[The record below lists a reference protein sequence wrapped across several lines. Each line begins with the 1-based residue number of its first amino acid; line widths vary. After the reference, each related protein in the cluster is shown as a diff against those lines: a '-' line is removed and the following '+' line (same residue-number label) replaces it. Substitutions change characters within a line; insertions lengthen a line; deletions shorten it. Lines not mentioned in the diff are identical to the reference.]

1 MNTQKQPKDLP
12 RSEVFSLAVNGCG
25 VDVLHT
31 GVADF
36 AVCEL
41 EAPDWPAE
49 FEVKCPGPLET
60 ATVHPVSRKV
70 EARVRNGRLVFLL
83 EGPLKL
89 SVAVPGQKPLYIFL
103 GCAEVNRPPDGS
115 RDVVMLEP
123 GRVHE
128 SPLTTLEDGQTLH
141 IPFGAVLRGRIH
153 VRGKKGVRICGHG
166 IFEGPAEGPSAPS
179 ILLERCE
186 HVVVEG
192 LTMIR
197 PRSWMLVPAACR
209 NVAVRDLRQIGEV
222 MSSDGI
228 DILGSSE
235 VLVEDCFL
243 HNNDDCV
250 AVKAFLLGA
259 KNVEGVQVDARENIA
274 NVLVRRCVMANW
286 HCGNA
291 MEIGHELSVES
302 VRNIRFE
309 DIDVLHVH
317 GTGAVFAIHNFDR
330 ALVEDVVFENIR
342 IEHCYDRLMDIRI
355 SESRFSTDRE
365 RGTIRNVKLRNIH
378 WNRTAANLGY
388 TISMIG
394 GHDATHRVEGVEI
407 GPVFIN
413 GRQVA
418 DPDEL
423 EIHTRHCVGLEF
435 PGMKGESI

>member
-1 MNTQKQPKDLP
+1 MTSQKQPESLP
-12 RSEVFSLAVNGCG
+12 RSGVFSLAVNGCA
-25 VDVLHT
+25 VEVLHT

-36 AVCEL
+36 SVCEL
-41 EAPDWPAE
+41 EARDWPAE
-49 FEVKCPGPLET
+49 FEVGCPGPPG
-60 ATVHPVSRKV
+60 AAAVHPASLGVG
-70 EARVRNGRLVFLL
+70 ARVRNGRIAFVLG
-83 EGPLKL
+83 GPQKL
-89 SVAVPGQKPLYIFL
+89 SVAVPGLKPLYIFA
-103 GCAEVNRPPDGS
+103 GRAGANRPPEGA
-115 RDVVMLEP
+115 RDVVELEP
-123 GRVHE
+123 GRIHE
-128 SPLTTLEDGQTLH
+128 IAPASLEDGQTLH

-153 VRGKKGVRICGHG
+153 VRGKRGVRICGHG
-166 IFEGPAEGPSAPS
+166 IFEGPAGGPATPS
-179 ILLERCE
+179 ILLERC
-186 HVVVEG
+186 VDVAVEG
-192 LTMIR
+192 LAMVR

-209 NVAVRDLRQIGEV
+209 NVVVRDLRQIGEV
-222 MSSDGI
+222 VSSDGI
-228 DILGSSE
+228 DILGSSD

-291 MEIGHELSVES
+291 MEIGHELSVDS

-342 IEHCYDRLMDIRI
+342 IEHCYDRLVDIRI

-365 RGTIRNVKLRNIH
+365 RGTIRNVKLRDIH
-378 WNRTAANLGY
+378 WNRTAPNLGY
-388 TISMIG
+388 TVSMVG
-394 GHDATHRVEGVEI
+394 GHDSAHRVEGVEI
-407 GPVFIN
+407 GPVYIN
-413 GRQVA
+413 GRRVS

-423 EIHTRHCVGLEF
+423 EIHTRHCVGLAY
-435 PGMKGESI
+435 PGMKEKAQ